1 MVYSFEYFM
10 KLNTMHFLLKLTSF
24 GPVLVELG
32 GQTGSKFF
40 ETPLKFLEGAPW
52 SKITA
57 LKGF

>member
-1 MVYSFEYFM
+1 M